1 MSRTPPS
8 RRADYRFFHT
18 VTTRW
23 MDNDVFRHVNNVN
36 YFSFFDTCVT
46 YWELMEG
53 GVDLVDGDIHC
64 VVAEVQ
70 CRYIAS
76 IAFPDVVT
84 VGLRVARLGNSSVRY
99 ELAIFRN
106 EEDEASA
113 EGYFVHVFVQRGAQ
127 RPVPI
132 PAITRGRLEQLVVNP
147 AA

>member
-1 MSRTPPS
+1 MCSS
-8 RRADYRFFHT
+8 
-18 VTTRW
+18 
-23 MDNDVFRHVNNVN
+23 
-36 YFSFFDTCVT
+36 
-46 YWELMEG
+46 
-53 GVDLVDGDIHC
+53 DL
-64 VVAEVQ
+64 AEVQ